1 MKGNMTPMSLPAT
14 SPVSQ
19 YQQPNSAPRS
29 YARAPPIRPY
39 ASPSLRRTNA
49 KDAEGDTKK
58 FGELVAQLVED
69 RSRRHRK
76 GDDLQMDGIEEG
88 VKQGAEGS
96 LSGSW
101 EKERAELIV
110 DVPVWSPGCF
120 QDLSTLHALRD
131 TTLAHTHSLLAYLQK
146 THSLASSYRLLAR
159 STVGATRHPVG
170 WGCIRLAPSNSSP
183 AAGRKELKPQIR
195 RSSTSL
201 TGGSGR
207 RRSSVSPSNQKTQ
220 AWTSTG
226 PEHAIV
232 DEDDEDVEVHL
243 KGGYKSGTGSDAEE
257 DETADEIILR
267 ELEKRG
273 AKEGSAFLM
282 TVFGQPALILI

>member
-1 MKGNMTPMSLPAT
+1 
-14 SPVSQ
+14 
-19 YQQPNSAPRS
+19 
-29 YARAPPIRPY
+29 
-39 ASPSLRRTNA
+39 
-49 KDAEGDTKK
+49 
-58 FGELVAQLVED
+58 
-69 RSRRHRK
+69 
-76 GDDLQMDGIEEG
+76 
-88 VKQGAEGS
+88 
-96 LSGSW
+96 
-101 EKERAELIV
+101 
-110 DVPVWSPGCF
+110 
-120 QDLSTLHALRD
+120 LRD

-273 AKEGSAFLM
+273 AKEG
-282 TVFGQPALILI
+282 